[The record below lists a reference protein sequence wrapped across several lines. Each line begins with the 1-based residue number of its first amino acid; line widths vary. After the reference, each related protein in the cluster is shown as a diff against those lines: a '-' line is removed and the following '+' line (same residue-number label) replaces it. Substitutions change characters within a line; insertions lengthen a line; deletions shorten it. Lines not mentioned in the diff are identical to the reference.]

1 MHKETVI
8 EVLRFLEA
16 ASMVII
22 KKAPGKKSVYQLT
35 APSKWKP
42 VGNGERSELDNAP
55 VGKGER
61 NRSEMGNVRK
71 SNEGNPMKEVAGAPV
86 EIPEN
91 LNTPEFRTAWNDW
104 LDERRKK
111 KIKPYT
117 ERGAKAQLALLSA
130 WGPEKSIA
138 AITHSI
144 TQGYQGIYEE
154 KQSKGGANG
163 SRRNEG
169 TFNANTATKFR
180 GVERLSAA
188 TREAQG
194 RAA

>member
-1 MHKETVI
+1 MDTDPAYITQDDGELNVIFVHSKLDDIGLTPPQFRIFAHLSRRAHSTGKAWPGIDSMAKVCRMHKETVI

-71 SNEGNPMKEVAGAPV
+71 S
-86 EIPEN
+86 
-91 LNTPEFRTAWNDW
+91 
-104 LDERRKK
+104 
-111 KIKPYT
+111 
-117 ERGAKAQLALLSA
+117 LALPLRF
-130 WGPEKSIA
+130 
-138 AITHSI
+138 
-144 TQGYQGIYEE
+144 
-154 KQSKGGANG
+154 
-163 SRRNEG
+163 RR
-169 TFNANTATKFR
+169 T
-180 GVERLSAA
+180 
-188 TREAQG
+188 
-194 RAA
+194 